1 MDELTAYQDE
11 ALQEDETEEGAMKY
25 IESYEALGNLLRY
38 KIETLGEQYVL
49 TEVYHYLL
57 DENDTRDEV
66 TFLYYLQ

>member
-1 MDELTAYQDE
+1 LDELTAYQDE